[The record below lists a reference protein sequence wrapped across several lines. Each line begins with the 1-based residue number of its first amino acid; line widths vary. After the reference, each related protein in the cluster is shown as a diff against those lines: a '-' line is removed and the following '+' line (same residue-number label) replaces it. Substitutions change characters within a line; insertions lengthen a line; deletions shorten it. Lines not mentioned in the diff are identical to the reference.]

1 MKNKIELKDKNG
13 RFYFGWYVVI
23 MGFILMIFG
32 YSCIVSVSGVF
43 TLPVTEELGL
53 QIGDFVVWMTI
64 QSLASIVVLL
74 IIQKN
79 MTKK

>member
-1 MKNKIELKDKNG
+1 MKNKIELKDENG

-43 TLPVTEELGL
+43 YAAGYGRTGAA
-53 QIGDFVVWMTI
+53 DW
-64 QSLASIVVLL
+64 
-74 IIQKN
+74 
-79 MTKK
+79 